1 MSEPRKRHTDGCAQS
16 GASKSERGRSTATGA
31 SPEETRAVMFRTD
44 GLGWGTSESVHAKS
58 TDNTGNRLKIGRKV
72 GLECGAFDG
81 TNRQSG

>member
-1 MSEPRKRHTDGCAQS
+1 M
-16 GASKSERGRSTATGA
+16 
-31 SPEETRAVMFRTD
+31 MFRTD

-58 TDNTGNRLKIGRKV
+58 TDNTGTRLKIGRKV